1 MNAAKKA
8 LHAVDR
14 RQQETPWL
22 AFPVAVWKKFGDDQ
36 AGNLAALIAYY
47 AFASIFPLLLVL
59 VTVLDLVLGHYPALR
74 QNVLSSAFGQ
84 FPVIGAQLKSNVH
97 SLPGTGLALVIGLVL
112 TFLGTRGVAT
122 AAQNA
127 FNTAWGVPIAR
138 RPGFP
143 MSALRGIAMI
153 VVVGTGII
161 ATTLLSGLAGGAA
174 ASVLSGPGAYIGAIA
189 VSLLLNIGLFWLG
202 FRLATASEVRRNELF
217 LGAVLAA
224 IVWQILQLLGGYLVA
239 HSLAKSNSLYGVF
252 GVVLGLLA
260 WLYLQAEFT
269 LYAVEAAVVK
279 ARRLWPRTLFPP
291 PLHDPDCRAYE
302 LYAQAQQR
310 FPGQEIDTRIAEDP
324 TKPADQQG
332 QPGTAPAQ
340 PGRSNTAPAQ
350 PGPNDTASAQPGR
363 SNTALAQPGGPDSR
377 RGPESKREKR
387 SRQKSQLSRVSV
399 PVLAGAALAGAA
411 LAGAAQ
417 ELARWR
423 SRSR

>member
-1 MNAAKKA
+1 MNPAQKV
-8 LHAVDR
+8 LHSVDQ
-14 RQQETPWL
+14 RQQRWPWL

-59 VTVLDLVLGHYPALR
+59 VTVLDIVLAHHPALR
-74 QNVLSSAFGQ
+74 QHILGSAFGQ
-84 FPVIGAQLKSNVH
+84 FPVIGTQLKANVH
-97 SLPGTGLALVIGLVL
+97 SLHETGLALAIGLVL
-112 TFLGTRGVAT
+112 TFLGTRGVAG
-122 AAQNA
+122 AVQNA

-143 MSALRGIAMI
+143 WNALRSVAMI

-174 ASVLSGPGAYIGAIA
+174 ASVLSGPGAYVGAIA
-189 VSLLLNIGLFWLG
+189 VSLLLNIGLFWFG
-202 FRLATASEVRRNELF
+202 FRLATASEVKRNELL

-224 IVWQILQLLGGYLVA
+224 IIWQILQLLGGYLVS
-239 HSLAKSNSLYGVF
+239 HDLSKSNSLYGVF

-279 ARRLWPRTLFPP
+279 SRRLWPRTLVPP
-291 PLHDPDCRAYE
+291 PLHEADRRAYE
-302 LYAQAQQR
+302 QYAQAQQR

-324 TKPADQQG
+324 TKPAHPPDNPVPAPAEPG
-332 QPGTAPAQ
+332 QTGTATAK
-340 PGRSNTAPAQ
+340 PGDADGDGDDDER
-350 PGPNDTASAQPGR
+350 PGQA
-363 SNTALAQPGGPDSR
+363 
-377 RGPESKREKR
+377 GPESSGEKR
-387 SRQKSQLSRVSV
+387 SRLSRLGVAAV
-399 PVLAGAALAGAA
+399 AGAAV
-411 LAGAAQ
+411 AGAAQ
-417 ELARWR
+417 ELARRR